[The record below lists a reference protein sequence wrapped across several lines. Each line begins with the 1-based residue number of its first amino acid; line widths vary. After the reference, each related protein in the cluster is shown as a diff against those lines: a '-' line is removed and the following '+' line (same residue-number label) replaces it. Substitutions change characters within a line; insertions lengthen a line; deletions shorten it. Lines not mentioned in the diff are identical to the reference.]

1 MKAKIQK
8 AIDLLQEIKDEK
20 PSTLNLG
27 RTQAIDNCLAN
38 LASMRDDTPES
49 AKSSK
54 KSEPGKTEPE
64 PNPESPPAELKQ
76 KSTSKSAEDRL
87 TKQ

>member
-1 MKAKIQK
+1 
-8 AIDLLQEIKDEK
+8 
-20 PSTLNLG
+20 
-27 RTQAIDNCLAN
+27 LAN